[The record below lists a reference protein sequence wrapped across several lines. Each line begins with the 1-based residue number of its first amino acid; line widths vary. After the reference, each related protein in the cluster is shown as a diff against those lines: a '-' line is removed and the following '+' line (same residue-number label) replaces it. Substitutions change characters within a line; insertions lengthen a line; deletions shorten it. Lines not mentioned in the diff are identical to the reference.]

1 MNFPNQQLNEAEFHL
16 QVRKIQHCPYSLHR
30 IRASLLLNM
39 IIRITGANEEDIDKA
54 IDNKDMNKLVDYI
67 LDGEADKLRD
77 RSSDDEEVQE
87 LINGVPKFEVNL
99 FTDWRL

>member
-1 MNFPNQQLNEAEFHL
+1 MFVLCISVHI
-16 QVRKIQHCPYSLHR
+16 VCIS
-30 IRASLLLNM
+30 
-39 IIRITGANEEDIDKA
+39 ITGANEEDIDKA

-87 LINGVPKFEVNL
+87 LIDGVPKFEVSWNIIQN
-99 FTDWRL
+99 F

>member
-1 MNFPNQQLNEAEFHL
+1 MAC
-16 QVRKIQHCPYSLHR
+16 IS
-30 IRASLLLNM
+30 
-39 IIRITGANEEDIDKA
+39 ITGANEEDIDKA

-87 LINGVPKFEVNL
+87 LIDGVPKFEVSWNKIQKFLAYANMYL
-99 FTDWRL
+99 FLF